1 MRRYHKPVLRVQRAR
16 NEAIRDRL
24 WKVLQDE
31 PGDYYRRVCVF
42 CGSEV
47 EGFLLHGKGSGA
59 GHEYVRCLKGH
70 YLTGDDW
77 RIEPNED

>member
-47 EGFLLHGKGSGA
+47 EGFLLHGRGPGPGMSTSGA
-59 GHEYVRCLKGH
+59 SKGI
-70 YLTGDDW
+70 T
-77 RIEPNED
+77 